1 MKKKVLYL
9 VRMLPHMDWICKYC
23 GCVPIFP
30 PSFHIFE
37 YADRVETL
45 SLYYF
50 EISAQNAR
58 ECIVFSGQSIIRN
71 KLTWRKLVLRSGSKL
86 LWLIGL
92 AIWAHLDNLCKMG
105 DQYMHSLARIPNHLS
120 EKILQLLLNNCLH
133 SQKNLVRESWFL
145 SKKINRPLQKTYTWL
160 LFILSKNCCDKFVT
174 ANFT

>member
-9 VRMLPHMDWICKYC
+9 VRMLRHMDWICKYC

-30 PSFHIFE
+30 PSFHIYE

-58 ECIVFSGQSIIRN
+58 ECRVFSGQSIIRN
-71 KLTWRKLVLRSGSKL
+71 KLTWRKLVLGSGSKL

-120 EKILQLLLNNCLH
+120 EKISQLLLNNCLH
-133 SQKNLVRESWFL
+133 SQKKPSERVLIFVKKDKSTSPKNLYLIVIYSF
-145 SKKINRPLQKTYTWL
+145 KKL
-160 LFILSKNCCDKFVT
+160 LW
-174 ANFT
+174 